1 MPPLVKFLYRRLAY
15 SLLVIAL
22 ALVVIFVIGR
32 MIGDPVIA
40 IVSEYSSNE
49 TRERVR
55 EELGFADPLPI
66 QFVHYAGRVMALD
79 FGTSTVRGQPAMD
92 VVMDALPWTV
102 RLGLAMMILGIPTGL
117 VIGATGAIHPGGVVD
132 RVGNLLALGGISVVE
147 FWLGLTLILVV
158 AIHVDWIPTGGTG
171 GFAALLLPAATG
183 AFRLSGRIAQ
193 FTRSALIE
201 EYGKPYVEM
210 ARAKG
215 LSEPRVFAH
224 VAKNAAIPIVT
235 LAGDEVVHF
244 ANGETVI
251 EVVFAWPGLG
261 RLIVRS
267 IFDRDL
273 FVLEAAIF
281 VMVVLVVVG
290 NLIIDMTYALL
301 NPKVRYE

>member
-117 VIGATGAIHPGGVVD
+117 VIGATGAIHPGGSRWTEVQ
-132 RVGNLLALGGISVVE
+132 S
-147 FWLGLTLILVV
+147 FC
-158 AIHVDWIPTGGTG
+158 H
-171 GFAALLLPAATG
+171 
-183 AFRLSGRIAQ
+183 RLSQLCPFSCR
-193 FTRSALIE
+193 
-201 EYGKPYVEM
+201 
-210 ARAKG
+210 
-215 LSEPRVFAH
+215 
-224 VAKNAAIPIVT
+224 
-235 LAGDEVVHF
+235 
-244 ANGETVI
+244 
-251 EVVFAWPGLG
+251 
-261 RLIVRS
+261 
-267 IFDRDL
+267 
-273 FVLEAAIF
+273 
-281 VMVVLVVVG
+281 
-290 NLIIDMTYALL
+290 
-301 NPKVRYE
+301 

>member
-1 MPPLVKFLYRRLAY
+1 MPPLAKFLFRRFAY
-15 SLLVIAL
+15 SLLVVAL
-22 ALVVIFVIGR
+22 ALVAIFVIGR

-55 EELGFADPLPI
+55 EELGFADPLSV
-66 QFVHYAGRVMALD
+66 QFVNYVGRVIRLD

-92 VVMDALPWTV
+92 LVLEALPWTV
-102 RLGLAMMILGIPTGL
+102 RLGLGIMILGIPTGL
-117 VIGATGAIHPGGVVD
+117 VIGAIGAVGPGGVVD
-132 RVGNLLALGGISVVE
+132 RIGNLLALAGISVVE
-147 FWLGLTLILVV
+147 FWLGLTLILLV
-158 AIHVDWIPTGGTG
+158 AIRVDWIPTGGST

-210 ARAKG
+210 ARSKG
-215 LSEPRVFAH
+215 ISELRVFAH

-281 VMVVLVVVG
+281 VMVLLVVIG
-290 NLIIDMTYALL
+290 NLLVDLTYALL
-301 NPKVRYE
+301 NPRLRYE